1 MNADAVIRHI
11 QSAAIVATMRGHF
24 PPDIALEVCGAMHDS
39 GVTAFEMTTNST
51 QAFEA
56 MQAVKARF
64 GDSVVVGM
72 GTVLES
78 EMAKRALDAGADF
91 VVGPSLNRGMVET
104 VQAAGVLAVPG
115 VMTPTEIADA
125 TLMGCK
131 LLKIFPIGALGLD
144 YFKSVRGPFDEV
156 LFMCNGGI
164 SDENAG
170 AFLKAGAAACG
181 VAGWL
186 TGDGTW
192 PLDKVRQR
200 ADSLRRAVASV
211 RPGAV
216 IA

>member
-1 MNADAVIRHI
+1 MNTDAVVRHI

-24 PPDIALEVCGAMHDS
+24 PPEIALDVCAVMHEVGI
-39 GVTAFEMTTNST
+39 TAFEMTTNST

-64 GDSVVVGM
+64 GDGVVVGM
-72 GTVLES
+72 GTVLEAD
-78 EMAKRALDAGADF
+78 MARRALDAGADF

-104 VQAAGVLAVPG
+104 VQAAGVLPVPG

-125 TLMGCK
+125 TLLGCR
-131 LLKIFPIGALGLD
+131 LLKIFPIGALGLE
-144 YFKSVRGPFDEV
+144 YFKAVRGPFDDV

-164 SDENAG
+164 TDENAG

-186 TGDGTW
+186 TGDGSW
-192 PLDKVRQR
+192 PLDKIRQR
-200 ADSLRRAVASV
+200 AESLRRAVEAI
-211 RPGAV
+211 RPGAI